1 MDNFDKYNTTF
12 VESLGVSI
20 EDLPNLKYQDI
31 PSWDSIGHM
40 SLMAALENAFEI
52 MLDMDDILDFSSY
65 ETGKQILSKFQIVI

>member
-1 MDNFDKYNTTF
+1 MNNLDKYDTTF

-20 EDLPNLKYQDI
+20 EDLPTLKYQDI

-40 SLMAALENAFEI
+40 GLMAALENAFEI

-65 ETGKQILSKFQIVI
+65 ETGKQILAKFQIVL